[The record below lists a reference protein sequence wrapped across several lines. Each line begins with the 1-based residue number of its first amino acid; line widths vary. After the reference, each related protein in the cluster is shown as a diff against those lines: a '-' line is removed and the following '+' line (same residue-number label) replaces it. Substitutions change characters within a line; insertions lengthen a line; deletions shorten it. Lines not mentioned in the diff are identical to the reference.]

1 MPEPQKYKL
10 TARQKRMLSDYHQR
24 QHAAAQTVEPS
35 IGVIDSVESIYKA
48 LNGQDEIKAKA
59 LLMLMLRN
67 WLTEVSSFDPVSGH
81 AMHTGIVDFLDV
93 VAKSVQDES
102 PGGEIKD
109 RIYRIVSHT
118 KEAVL
123 AIMEHTR
130 DKILLEHAML
140 PIHAAREVDS
150 NSVQWLSRQP
160 GRTLREKLSGKP
172 YMKAVRRRSSV
183 DTAENRLLRAFLLRL
198 EQILIERQNVLSAAT
213 EETCKELLVSLQ
225 RWLRTEDAAEIG
237 AWGNLPPNNT
247 LLQDKRYR
255 KVWDGWLWLQA
266 IDEQITGD
274 SKRVHRDI
282 LSVIYWNT
290 LSLLSHSGRFRTVQQ
305 PVGLDYDNFAISPEL
320 PVRGYLFPES
330 LSTKLSGTIDKLVTD
345 KRFGFIGGY
354 FFHASDLKTAL
365 RFDELQIGER
375 LLFDVEETP
384 KGKCAKRLERAVYA
398 HPKQLTFELLNEQ
411 IDICVDEKTIS
422 ILIDS
427 DQIVVT
433 QNNKGTKKIFKITP
447 ATLKEIP
454 KTLLSLVA
462 DAPFEYSAPSNNK
475 SGPIRVDSSVVDL
488 CSIRPTFTNNA
499 GSQAHLPFRLLLQHW
514 PLNVNGGVVI
524 DCGYPKSIVLHSD
537 IETVSMRSLFSHN
550 STLPDATKSSASMF
564 FTKKLSDYIKADKLT
579 YLVPDWGNDF
589 DLEGIRKSVNFYFD
603 ESTPLPKSIAAIF
616 AWQSS
621 KKFVQDRVRENDFVL
636 VVDSFDGGISITPVQ
651 AIYQKELDE
660 ILPET
665 QGMSWERHPTIIV
678 SNRSI
683 HTAMAR
689 NLERNG
695 CQTSEVL
702 LHLFGFDGL
711 ASDSGEVSFVK
722 DDHWYHLP
730 GSIREALT
738 QDLDLNILSHYAIS
752 DCLNST
758 NRDCRGVNVFILPL
772 EDTIRKPDVRMDY
785 KWLGSAWSPIKGCQ
799 TLNRWQE
806 EVDDIALWRDH
817 LPELS
822 IRIVRDGHFEN
833 FYLVKDATVT
843 PQRGRTVNIP
853 VEESFTLP
861 AGQTHYSFP
870 LQQGEGNKELQ
881 FVAYLKS
888 PAFPLKK
895 ATDCKLKMTYT
906 YGADDPYELKFIP
919 LDSAEAGFKS
929 IRVEWRSASEG
940 EVSDLENLPVPDF
953 PARKSWADFQKFPK
967 EDGKRFSDLLD
978 WCCSKLAGLNDL
990 ISFDYEQELQT
1001 ILNRRKVGYLEWGT
1015 TDRTGKYYCRV
1026 NVEGESVFCHS
1037 SQFIEAVDESSLYEG
1052 CPVYLDVFTNEKGPS
1067 GSNISFSESLPSQL
1081 EEKIQDTINRKIS
1094 RTLEFVEKG
1103 IFSLRFPALTIWN
1116 HGHSLSEPDVPD
1128 HFRNA
1133 IFEGIQKIL
1142 SIIESEDMP
1151 DTLKEELFFFL
1162 CCLHKDA
1169 PGIVSTKLLDAS
1181 QDGQLLKRNNKN
1193 IAFAIGNAELPWQQQ
1208 LLRNIISPI
1217 VKEIEIKS
1225 ITLED
1230 LAIALWRSERLVFSL
1245 SEIDFGQL
1253 CNDLFR
1259 CIQFDIK
1266 LLNSAIPKSR
1276 LQLHLF
1282 KGLTELEAQ
1291 KRERDYQVNTLCKH
1305 LELLLA
1311 LLRSR
1316 GSEDECFRMI
1326 LAPDKDLTKKYVN
1339 LVDYVSRIVIDSGI
1353 ELKSRISLQI
1363 EKPEMFRN
1371 TPDLLYSLRMYLTG
1385 DSGANAISITGIT
1398 DE

>member
-1 MPEPQKYKL
+1 MRAHDPLIKFE
-10 TARQKRMLSDYHQR
+10 
-24 QHAAAQTVEPS
+24 TVES
-35 IGVIDSVESIYKA
+35 LYKGVGDEE
-48 LNGQDEIKAKA
+48 EIKAKA

-67 WLTEVSSFDPVSGH
+67 WLTEVSNFDPVSGH
-81 AMHTGIVDFLDV
+81 ALHTGIIDFLDA

-102 PGGEIKD
+102 PEGEIKD
-109 RIYRIVSHT
+109 RIYRIVSHS

-130 DKILLEHAML
+130 DKILREHAML

-183 DTAENRLLRAFLLRL
+183 DTAENRLLRAFLFRL
-198 EQILIERQNVLSAAT
+198 EQILIERQNVLPATT
-213 EETCKELLVSLQ
+213 EETCEELLVSLQ
-225 RWLRTEDAAEIG
+225 RWLRTEDATEIG

-255 KVWDGWLWLQA
+255 KVWDGWLWLQT

-290 LSLLSHSGRFRTVQQ
+290 LSLLNHSGRFRTVQQ
-305 PVGLDYDNFAISPEL
+305 PVGLDYDNFSIAPEL
-320 PVRGYLFPES
+320 PVKGYLFPDNS
-330 LSTKLSGTIDKLVTD
+330 NTKISGAIDRLVSD
-345 KRFGFIGGY
+345 KGFGFIDGC
-354 FFHASDLKTAL
+354 FFHASDLMAGL
-365 RFDELQIGER
+365 RFDELQIGDQ

-384 KGKCAKRLERAVYA
+384 KRKCAKRLEKGFRK
-398 HPKQLTFELLNEQ
+398 PPRQITFELLNEQ
-411 IDICVDEKTIS
+411 INISVDEETIS
-422 ILIDS
+422 ILVDR
-427 DQIVVT
+427 DQIVLE
-433 QNNKGTKKIFKITP
+433 QKNKATKKKLEIEP
-447 ATLKEIP
+447 AALNDIP
-454 KTLLSLVA
+454 KTILSLVT
-462 DAPFEYSAPSNNK
+462 DAPFEYSEPTNNQ
-475 SGPIRVDSSVVDL
+475 SGPIQVDSSVVDL
-488 CSIRPTFTNNA
+488 CSIRPAFTNNT
-499 GSQAHLPFRLLLQHW
+499 GSQAYLPFRLLQQHW
-514 PLNVNGGVVI
+514 PLNINGGVVI
-524 DCGYPKSIVLHSD
+524 DCGYAKSIALHSD

-564 FTKKLSDYIKADKLT
+564 FTKKLSDYIQADKLT

-603 ESTPLPKSIAAIF
+603 ESTPLPKSIAAVF

-621 KKFVQDRVRENDFVL
+621 KKFVQDKVRENDFVL
-636 VVDSFDGGISITPVQ
+636 VVDSFDGGLSITPVQ

-660 ILPET
+660 ILPDT
-665 QGMSWERHPTIIV
+665 QGMSWERHPTVIV
-678 SNRSI
+678 PNGSI

-689 NLERNG
+689 NLDRDG
-695 CQTSEVL
+695 CQTSEEL

-738 QDLDLNILSHYAIS
+738 QDLDLNILSNHAIG

-758 NRDCRGVNVFILPL
+758 NRDCRGVGVFILPL

-806 EVDDIALWRDH
+806 EVGNIVLWRDH

-822 IRIVRDGHFEN
+822 IRIVCDGHFEN

-895 ATDCKLKMTYT
+895 ATACKLKMTYT

-940 EVSDLENLPVPDF
+940 EAADLENLPVPDF
-953 PARKSWADFQKFPK
+953 PARKSWSDFQQFPK
-967 EDGKRFSDLLD
+967 EDGKSFSDLLD
-978 WCCSKLAGLNDL
+978 WVKRDMKK
-990 ISFDYEQELQT
+990 ISDIAHYGRVSGTIPKWIDKGNSNVFCFIDDVFIHKSSLRLSSEQELPQPGDSLSFYKT
-1001 ILNRRKVGYLEWGT
+1001 EG
-1015 TDRTGKYYCRV
+1015 DHGKFSAEDV
-1026 NVEGESVFCHS
+1026 VIGN
-1037 SQFIEAVDESSLYEG
+1037 SQPTRCFLAS
-1052 CPVYLDVFTNEKGPS
+1052 
-1067 GSNISFSESLPSQL
+1067 
-1081 EEKIQDTINRKIS
+1081 
-1094 RTLEFVEKG
+1094 
-1103 IFSLRFPALTIWN
+1103 SLRFPALTIWN
-1116 HGHSLSEPDVPD
+1116 HGHSLSESEVPD

-1133 IFEGIQKIL
+1133 IFEGTQKII
-1142 SIIESEDMP
+1142 SIIESENMP

-1169 PGIVSTKLLDAS
+1169 PGIVGTRLLDAVK
-1181 QDGQLLKRNNKN
+1181 DKRILRRYHKN
-1193 IAFAIGNAELPWQQQ
+1193 IAFAIGNAELPYQQE
-1208 LLRNIISPI
+1208 LLENVIDPI
-1217 VKEIEIKS
+1217 DNEGLTRS
-1225 ITLED
+1225 ITMEVLS
-1230 LAIALWRSERLVFSL
+1230 IALWRSKTLINKLTKEELGAL
-1245 SEIDFGQL
+1245 SRNLYGCLE
-1253 CNDLFR
+1253 
-1259 CIQFDIK
+1259 FDIQK
-1266 LLNSAIPKSR
+1266 VVNDG
-1276 LQLHLF
+1276 
-1282 KGLTELEAQ
+1282 KG
-1291 KRERDYQVNTLCKH
+1291 YQIATLCKH

-1316 GSEDECFRMI
+1316 GIEGEEFKMVF
-1326 LAPDKDLTKKYVN
+1326 APDNDLTKKYVT
-1339 LVDYVSRIVIDSGI
+1339 LVDDVSRIVIDSDI

-1371 TPDLLYSLRMYLTG
+1371 TPDLLYALRMYLTG
-1385 DSGANAISITGIT
+1385 DSGANTIVITGVS
-1398 DE
+1398 DED

>member
-1 MPEPQKYKL
+1 MAEPQKYKL
-10 TARQKRMLSDYHQR
+10 TARQKHMLSDYHQR
-24 QHAAAQTVEPS
+24 QHATAQTVEPS
-35 IGVIDSVESIYKA
+35 IGAIDSVESIYKA

-59 LLMLMLRN
+59 LLMLMLRS

-81 AMHTGIVDFLDV
+81 ALHTGIVDFLDA
-93 VAKSVQDES
+93 VAKSLQDES
-102 PGGEIKD
+102 PEGEIKD

-130 DKILLEHAML
+130 DKILREHAML

-183 DTAENRLLRAFLLRL
+183 DTAENRLLRAFLFRL

-213 EETCKELLVSLQ
+213 EETCEELLVSLQ

-237 AWGNLPPNNT
+237 NWGNLPPNNT

-266 IDEQITGD
+266 IDEQITWD

-290 LSLLSHSGRFRTVQQ
+290 LSLLNHSGRFRTVQQ
-305 PVGLDYDNFAISPEL
+305 PVGLDYDNFSIAPEL
-320 PVRGYLFPES
+320 PVRGYLFPACDA
-330 LSTKLSGTIDKLVTD
+330 KIRGKIKFIKPDKS
-345 KRFGFIGGY
+345 FGFITSDDGRDLY
-354 FFHASDLKTAL
+354 FNPYNLSQKLDINSLSAG
-365 RFDELQIGER
+365 DEVSFVIGSNRQGECADDITLPAGIIPVDFNLTGDKWKIQVGEDKYLLQI
-375 LLFDVEETP
+375 VS
-384 KGKCAKRLERAVYA
+384 GKLVIEQAQGAK
-398 HPKQLTFELLNEQ
+398 
-411 IDICVDEKTIS
+411 
-422 ILIDS
+422 
-427 DQIVVT
+427 
-433 QNNKGTKKIFKITP
+433 KKLKIEPT
-447 ATLKEIP
+447 TLKEIP
-454 KTLLSLVA
+454 KAILSLVT
-462 DAPFEYSAPSNNK
+462 DAPFEYSAPTNNQ
-475 SGPIRVDSSVVDL
+475 SGPIRMDSSVVDL
-488 CSIRPTFTNNA
+488 CSIRPTFTNNT
-499 GSQAHLPFRLLLQHW
+499 GSQAHLPFRLLQQHW
-514 PLNVNGGVVI
+514 PLNINGGVVI
-524 DCGYPKSIVLHSD
+524 DCGYAKSIALHSD
-537 IETVSMRSLFSHN
+537 IETVSMRSLFSHS

-665 QGMSWERHPTIIV
+665 QGMSWERHPTVIV
-678 SNRSI
+678 PNRGI
-683 HTAMAR
+683 HAAMAR
-689 NLERNG
+689 NLDRNG
-695 CQTSEVL
+695 CQTSEEL

-722 DDHWYHLP
+722 EDHWYHLP

-738 QDLDLNILSHYAIS
+738 QDLDLNILSNYAIC

-758 NRDCRGVNVFILPL
+758 NRDCRGVGVFILPL
-772 EDTIRKPDVRMDY
+772 EDTIRKPDDVRKDY

-806 EVDDIALWRDH
+806 EVGDIALWRDH
-817 LPELS
+817 LSELS

-843 PQRGRTVNIP
+843 PKRGRTVNIP

-861 AGQTHYSFP
+861 AGQTYYSFP

-929 IRVEWRSASEG
+929 IRVEWRSASDSEAA
-940 EVSDLENLPVPDF
+940 DLENLPVPDF
-953 PARKSWADFQKFPK
+953 PARKSWSDFQKFPK
-967 EDGKRFSDLLD
+967 EDGKSFSDLLD
-978 WCCSKLAGLNDL
+978 WVERDMKK
-990 ISFDYEQELQT
+990 ISDIAHYGRVSGTIPKWIDKGNSNVFCFIDDVFIHKSSLRLSSEQELPRPGDSLSFYKT
-1001 ILNRRKVGYLEWGT
+1001 EG
-1015 TDRTGKYYCRV
+1015 DHGKFSAEDV
-1026 NVEGESVFCHS
+1026 VIGN
-1037 SQFIEAVDESSLYEG
+1037 SQPTRCFLAS
-1052 CPVYLDVFTNEKGPS
+1052 
-1067 GSNISFSESLPSQL
+1067 
-1081 EEKIQDTINRKIS
+1081 
-1094 RTLEFVEKG
+1094 
-1103 IFSLRFPALTIWN
+1103 SLRFPALTIWN
-1116 HGHSLSEPDVPD
+1116 HGHSLSESDVPD

-1133 IFEGIQKIL
+1133 IFEGTQKII
-1142 SIIESEDMP
+1142 SIIESENMP

-1169 PGIVSTKLLDAS
+1169 PGIVASRLLYAVKDKKLL
-1181 QDGQLLKRNNKN
+1181 LRYYKN
-1193 IAFAIGNAELPWQQQ
+1193 IAFAIGNAELPYQQE
-1208 LLRNIISPI
+1208 LLENVIDPI
-1217 VKEIEIKS
+1217 DNENLTRS
-1225 ITLED
+1225 ITMEILS
-1230 LAIALWRSERLVFSL
+1230 IALWRSKTLINKLTKEELGAL
-1245 SEIDFGQL
+1245 SRNLYGCLEFDLQKVV
-1253 CNDLFR
+1253 NDG
-1259 CIQFDIK
+1259 
-1266 LLNSAIPKSR
+1266 
-1276 LQLHLF
+1276 
-1282 KGLTELEAQ
+1282 KG
-1291 KRERDYQVNTLCKH
+1291 YQIATLCKH

-1316 GSEDECFRMI
+1316 GIEGEEFKMI
-1326 LAPDKDLTKKYVN
+1326 FAPDNDLTKKYVT
-1339 LVDYVSRIVIDSGI
+1339 LVDDVSRIVIDSDI

-1363 EKPEMFRN
+1363 EKPEMFCN
-1371 TPDLLYSLRMYLTG
+1371 IPDLLYALRMYLTS
-1385 DSGANAISITGIT
+1385 DSGANAILITSI
-1398 DE
+1398 ENES

>member
-1 MPEPQKYKL
+1 MAEPQKYKL

-24 QHAAAQTVEPS
+24 QHATAQTVEPS
-35 IGVIDSVESIYKA
+35 IGAIDSVESIYKA
-48 LNGQDEIKAKA
+48 LNGRDEIKAKA
-59 LLMLMLRN
+59 LLMLMLRS

-81 AMHTGIVDFLDV
+81 ALHTGIVDFLDD
-93 VAKSVQDES
+93 VAKSLQDAS
-102 PGGEIKD
+102 PEGEIKD

-130 DKILLEHAML
+130 DKILREHAML

-183 DTAENRLLRAFLLRL
+183 DTAENRLLRAFLFRL

-213 EETCKELLVSLQ
+213 EETCEELLVSLQ

-237 AWGNLPPNNT
+237 NWGNLPPNNT

-290 LSLLSHSGRFRTVQQ
+290 LSLLNHSGRFRTVQQ
-305 PVGLDYDNFAISPEL
+305 PVGLDYDNFSIAPEL
-320 PVRGYLFPES
+320 PVRGYLFPACDA
-330 LSTKLSGTIDKLVTD
+330 KIRGKIKFIKPDKS
-345 KRFGFIGGY
+345 FGFITSDDGRDLY
-354 FFHASDLKTAL
+354 FNSYNLCRKLDINSLSAG
-365 RFDELQIGER
+365 DEVSFVIGSNRQGECADDITLPAGIIPVDFNLTGDKWKIQVGEDKYLLQIVSGNLVIEQAQ
-375 LLFDVEETP
+375 
-384 KGKCAKRLERAVYA
+384 GAK
-398 HPKQLTFELLNEQ
+398 
-411 IDICVDEKTIS
+411 
-422 ILIDS
+422 
-427 DQIVVT
+427 
-433 QNNKGTKKIFKITP
+433 KKLKIEPT
-447 ATLKEIP
+447 TLKEIP
-454 KTLLSLVA
+454 KAILSLVTN
-462 DAPFEYSAPSNNK
+462 APFEYSTPTNNQ
-475 SGPIRVDSSVVDL
+475 SDPIRMDSTVVDL
-488 CSIRPTFTNNA
+488 CSIRPTFTNNT
-499 GSQAHLPFRLLLQHW
+499 GSQAHLPFRLLQQHW
-514 PLNVNGGVVI
+514 PLNINGGVVI
-524 DCGYPKSIVLHSD
+524 DCGYAKSIALHSD

-550 STLPDATKSSASMF
+550 STLPDATKSSAAMF
-564 FTKKLSDYIKADKLT
+564 FVKKLSDYIKADKLT

-621 KKFVQDRVRENDFVL
+621 KKFVQDRIRENDFVL

-665 QGMSWERHPTIIV
+665 QGISWERHPTVIV
-678 SNRSI
+678 PNRGI
-683 HTAMAR
+683 HAAMAR
-689 NLERNG
+689 NLDRNG
-695 CQTSEVL
+695 CQTSEEL

-730 GSIREALT
+730 GSIREALI
-738 QDLDLNILSHYAIS
+738 QDLDLSILSNYAIS

-758 NRDCRGVNVFILPL
+758 RGVGVFILPI
-772 EDTIRKPDVRMDY
+772 EDAIRKPEHLDGNY
-785 KWLGSAWSPIKGCQ
+785 KWVDETLSPVQGGN
-799 TLNRWQE
+799 TLTSWQE
-806 EVDDIALWRDH
+806 KVEDIALWRDH

-870 LQQGEGNKELQ
+870 LQQGEGNQELQ

-895 ATDCKLKMTYT
+895 ATVCKLKMTYT
-906 YGADDPYELKFIP
+906 YGADDPYDLKFIP

-940 EVSDLENLPVPDF
+940 EAADLENLPVPDF
-953 PARKSWADFQKFPK
+953 PTRKSWSDFQKFPK
-967 EDGKRFSDLLD
+967 EDGKSFSDLLD
-978 WCCSKLAGLNDL
+978 WVEREMAQVSDIADFLEGNESSRIYDDDIVDYWEWKEDRNGSLFCYLKYDFGDVFFHESNFEQFAPGAHE
-990 ISFDYEQELQT
+990 ISFDIEEQR
-1001 ILNRRKVGYLEWGT
+1001 NREGYVARNITLGKSISKRTVEHFRK
-1015 TDRTGKYYCRV
+1015 
-1026 NVEGESVFCHS
+1026 
-1037 SQFIEAVDESSLYEG
+1037 
-1052 CPVYLDVFTNEKGPS
+1052 
-1067 GSNISFSESLPSQL
+1067 
-1081 EEKIQDTINRKIS
+1081 
-1094 RTLEFVEKG
+1094 
-1103 IFSLRFPALTIWN
+1103 SLRFPALTIWN
-1116 HGHSLSEPDVPD
+1116 HGHSLSESDVPD

-1133 IFEGIQKIL
+1133 IFEGTQKII
-1142 SIIESEDMP
+1142 SIIESESMP

-1169 PGIVSTKLLDAS
+1169 PGIVGSQLLDAVK
-1181 QDGQLLKRNNKN
+1181 DKKLLRRYHKN
-1193 IAFAIGNAELPWQQQ
+1193 IAFAIGNAELPYQQE
-1208 LLRNIISPI
+1208 LLENVIDPI
-1217 VKEIEIKS
+1217 DNEGLTRS
-1225 ITLED
+1225 ITMEVLS
-1230 LAIALWRSERLVFSL
+1230 IALWRSKTLINKLTKEELGAL
-1245 SEIDFGQL
+1245 SRNLYGCLEFDLQKVV
-1253 CNDLFR
+1253 NDG
-1259 CIQFDIK
+1259 
-1266 LLNSAIPKSR
+1266 
-1276 LQLHLF
+1276 
-1282 KGLTELEAQ
+1282 KG
-1291 KRERDYQVNTLCKH
+1291 YQIATLCKH

-1316 GSEDECFRMI
+1316 GIEGEEFKMI
-1326 LAPDKDLTKKYVN
+1326 FAPDNDLTKKYVT
-1339 LVDYVSRIVIDSGI
+1339 LVDDVSRIVIDSDI

-1363 EKPEMFRN
+1363 EKPEMFHN
-1371 TPDLLYSLRMYLTG
+1371 TPDLLYALRMYLTG
-1385 DSGANAISITGIT
+1385 DSGANAISISGVS

>member
-24 QHAAAQTVEPS
+24 QHATVQTVEPS
-35 IGVIDSVESIYKA
+35 IGAIDSVESVYKA
-48 LNGQDEIKAKA
+48 LNGKDEIKAKA

-81 AMHTGIVDFLDV
+81 ALHTGIVEFLDA
-93 VAKSVQDES
+93 VAKSLQDES
-102 PGGEIKD
+102 PEGEIKD

-130 DKILLEHAML
+130 DKILREHAML

-160 GRTLREKLSGKP
+160 GRTLREKLSGKL

-183 DTAENRLLRAFLLRL
+183 DTAENRLLRAFLFRL

-213 EETCKELLVSLQ
+213 EETCEELLISVQ
-225 RWLRTEDAAEIG
+225 RWFRTEDAAEIG

-255 KVWDGWLWLQA
+255 KVWDGWLWLQT

-274 SKRVHRDI
+274 GKRVHRDI

-290 LSLLSHSGRFRTVQQ
+290 LSLLNVSGRFRTVQQ
-305 PVGLDYDNFAISPEL
+305 PIGLDYDNFAISPEL
-320 PVRGYLFPES
+320 PVRGYLFSACES
-330 LSTKLSGTIDKLVTD
+330 KIKGKIKFIKPDKS
-345 KRFGFIGGY
+345 FGFITSDDGRDLY
-354 FFHASDLKTAL
+354 FNPYNLSRKLDIKSLSAG
-365 RFDELQIGER
+365 DEVSFVIGSNRQGECADDITLPAGIIPVDFNLTGDKWKIQVGEDKYLLQIVSGN
-375 LLFDVEETP
+375 LFIE
-384 KGKCAKRLERAVYA
+384 KARGAK
-398 HPKQLTFELLNEQ
+398 
-411 IDICVDEKTIS
+411 S
-422 ILIDS
+422 
-427 DQIVVT
+427 
-433 QNNKGTKKIFKITP
+433 KIKIEP
-447 ATLKEIP
+447 ASLKEIP
-454 KTLLSLVA
+454 KAILSFFT
-462 DAPFEYSAPSNNK
+462 DALFEYSEPTNNQNA
-475 SGPIRVDSSVVDL
+475 PIRVDSSVVDL
-488 CSIRPTFTNNA
+488 CSVRPTVTNNT
-499 GSQAHLPFRLLLQHW
+499 GSQAHLPFRLLWQTWTLKDGTKH
-514 PLNVNGGVVI
+514 VV
-524 DCGYPKSIVLHSD
+524 DCGCAKAIFLSDD
-537 IETVSMRSLFSHN
+537 IETVSMRSLFSHS

-636 VVDSFDGGISITPVQ
+636 VVDSFDGGISITLVQ
-651 AIYQKELDE
+651 AIHQKELDE

-665 QGMSWERHPTIIV
+665 QGISWQRHPTVIV
-678 SNRSI
+678 PNRSI
-683 HTAMAR
+683 HTAMAH
-689 NLERNG
+689 NLDRNG
-695 CQTSEVL
+695 CQTSQEL

-711 ASDSGEVSFVK
+711 VSDSGEVSFVK
-722 DDHWYHLP
+722 DDRWYHLP
-730 GSIREALT
+730 CSIREILT
-738 QDLDLNILSHYAIS
+738 QDLELNILSNDTIS
-752 DCLNST
+752 ACLNSI
-758 NRDCRGVNVFILPL
+758 NRDCRGVGVFILPL

-895 ATDCKLKMTYT
+895 ATTCKLKMTYT

-919 LDSAEAGFKS
+919 LNSAEAGFES

-940 EVSDLENLPVPDF
+940 EAVDLDSLPVPDF
-953 PARKSWADFQKFPK
+953 PARKSWSDFQKFPN
-967 EDGKRFSDLLD
+967 EDGRNFSDLLEWVERD
-978 WCCSKLAGLNDL
+978 LEKISDISRYGRVSGVISKWIDKGNEN
-990 ISFDYEQELQT
+990 I
-1001 ILNRRKVGYLEWGT
+1001 
-1015 TDRTGKYYCRV
+1015 
-1026 NVEGESVFCHS
+1026 FC
-1037 SQFIEAVDESSLYEG
+1037 FIDDAFVHKSSLKLRKDQVFPQQGEVLSFYKVKDSNGKLSAKDVTIGAEQPKG
-1052 CPVYLDVFTNEKGPS
+1052 CFLSK
-1067 GSNISFSESLPSQL
+1067 
-1081 EEKIQDTINRKIS
+1081 
-1094 RTLEFVEKG
+1094 
-1103 IFSLRFPALTIWN
+1103 SLRFPVLTIWN
-1116 HGHSLSEPDVPD
+1116 HGNSLSERDVPD
-1128 HFRNA
+1128 HFRNVIQEA
-1133 IFEGIQKIL
+1133 TQKII
-1142 SIIESEDMP
+1142 SIIESENMP

-1169 PGIVSTKLLDAS
+1169 PEMVGSRLLDAVKNKK
-1181 QDGQLLKRNNKN
+1181 LLRKYYKN
-1193 IAFAIGNAELPWQQQ
+1193 IAFAIGNAELQYQQE
-1208 LLRNIISPI
+1208 LLENIIDPI
-1217 VKEIEIKS
+1217 DNEGLTRS
-1225 ITLED
+1225 ITMEVLS
-1230 LAIALWRSERLVFSL
+1230 IALWRSKTL
-1245 SEIDFGQL
+1245 I
-1253 CNDLFR
+1253 N
-1259 CIQFDIK
+1259 K
-1266 LLNSAIPKSR
+1266 LTKEN
-1276 LQLHLF
+1276 
-1282 KGLTELEAQ
+1282 LEALSGSLYRCLEFDFQ
-1291 KRERDYQVNTLCKH
+1291 KVESDGNGYQIATLCKH

-1316 GSEDECFRMI
+1316 GIEGEEFKMVF
-1326 LAPDKDLTKKYVN
+1326 APDNDQTKKYVT
-1339 LVDYVSRIVIDSGI
+1339 LVDDVARLVIDRELELQSRIN
-1353 ELKSRISLQI
+1353 LRI

-1371 TPDLLYSLRMYLTG
+1371 TPDLLYALWMYLTG
-1385 DSGANAISITGIT
+1385 DAGASAIGIT
-1398 DE
+1398 SVLDD

>member
-10 TARQKRMLSDYHQR
+10 TAKQKRMLSDYHQR

-35 IGVIDSVESIYKA
+35 ISAIDSVESIYKA
-48 LNGQDEIKAKA
+48 LNGRDEIKAKA

-67 WLTEVSSFDPVSGH
+67 WLTEVSNFDPVSGH
-81 AMHTGIVDFLDV
+81 ALHTGIIDFLDAV
-93 VAKSVQDES
+93 SKSVQDES
-102 PGGEIKD
+102 PEGEIKD
-109 RIYRIVSHT
+109 RIYRIVSHS

-130 DKILLEHAML
+130 DKILREHAML

-172 YMKAVRRRSSV
+172 YMRAVRRRSSV
-183 DTAENRLLRAFLLRL
+183 DTAENRLLRAFLFRL

-213 EETCKELLVSLQ
+213 EETCEELLVSLQ
-225 RWLRTEDAAEIG
+225 RWLRTEDATEIG

-330 LSTKLSGTIDKLVTD
+330 LSTKISGTIDKLVTD
-345 KRFGFIGGY
+345 KGFGFVGGY

-365 RFDELQIGER
+365 RFDDLQIGER
-375 LLFDVEETP
+375 LLYDVEETP

-398 HPKQLTFELLNEQ
+398 LTFELLNDQ

-433 QNNKGTKKIFKITP
+433 QNNKGTKKKFKITP

-462 DAPFEYSAPSNNK
+462 DAPFEYSAPTNNQ
-475 SGPIRVDSSVVDL
+475 SGPIRVDSSVVDM

-499 GSQAHLPFRLLLQHW
+499 GSQAHLPFRLLQQHW
-514 PLNVNGGVVI
+514 PLNVNGRLVI
-524 DCGYPKSIVLHSD
+524 DCGYAKSIALHPD
-537 IETVSMRSLFSHN
+537 IETVSMRSLFSHS

-564 FTKKLSDYIKADKLT
+564 FTKKLNDYIQADKLT

-621 KKFVQDRVRENDFVL
+621 KKFAQDRVRENDFVL

-660 ILPET
+660 ILSET
-665 QGMSWERHPTIIV
+665 QGMSWERHPTVIV

-689 NLERNG
+689 NLDRNG
-695 CQTSEVL
+695 CQASEEL

-711 ASDSGEVSFVK
+711 ASDSGDVSFVK
-722 DDHWYHLP
+722 EDHWYHLP

-738 QDLDLNILSHYAIS
+738 QDLDLNILSNYTIS

-758 NRDCRGVNVFILPL
+758 NRDCRGVGVFILPL
-772 EDTIRKPDVRMDY
+772 EDTIRKPDDVRKDY

-806 EVDDIALWRDH
+806 EVGDIALWRDH

-895 ATDCKLKMTYT
+895 ASDCKLKMTFT

-940 EVSDLENLPVPDF
+940 DAADLENLPVPDF
-953 PARKSWADFQKFPK
+953 PARKSWTDFQKFPK
-967 EDGKRFSDLLD
+967 EDGKTFSDLLD

-1067 GSNISFSESLPSQL
+1067 GSNISFSESLPSRL
-1081 EEKIQDTINRKIS
+1081 EEKIQDTINRKMSI
-1094 RTLEFVEKG
+1094 TLEFVGKG

-1116 HGHSLSEPDVPD
+1116 HGHSLSEPDVPE
-1128 HFRNA
+1128 HFRNV
-1133 IFEGIQKIL
+1133 IFEGTQKSL
-1142 SIIESEDMP
+1142 SVIEYENIP
-1151 DTLKEELFFFL
+1151 DTLKDELFFFL

-1169 PGIVSTKLLDAS
+1169 PGIVGTRLLEAVKDKKLL
-1181 QDGQLLKRNNKN
+1181 RRYHKN
-1193 IAFAIGNAELPWQQQ
+1193 IAFAIGNAELPYQQE
-1208 LLRNIISPI
+1208 LLENVIDPI
-1217 VKEIEIKS
+1217 DNEGLTRS
-1225 ITLED
+1225 ITMEVLS
-1230 LAIALWRSERLVFSL
+1230 IALWRSKTLIFNLSGTELRKLCSDLVS
-1245 SEIDFGQL
+1245 
-1253 CNDLFR
+1253 
-1259 CIQFDIK
+1259 CIQFDMQ
-1266 LLNSAIPKSR
+1266 LMTSDIPEHR
-1276 LQLHLF
+1276 LQFHLE
-1282 KGLTELEAQ
+1282 KGLAETEAQ
-1291 KRERDYQVNTLCKH
+1291 KRERGYQTNTLCKH

-1316 GSEDECFRMI
+1316 GNEKEDFKTI
-1326 LAPDKDLTKKYVN
+1326 LSPDKELTQKYVT
-1339 LVDYVSRIVIDSGI
+1339 LVDDAAKIVIDNDI

-1363 EKPEMFRN
+1363 NKPEMFRN
-1371 TPDLLYSLRMYLTG
+1371 TPDLLYALRMYLTG
-1385 DSGANAISITGIT
+1385 DSGANAISISGISD

>member
-10 TARQKRMLSDYHQR
+10 TAKQKRMLSDCHQR
-24 QHAAAQTVEPS
+24 QHATDQTVEQS
-35 IGVIDSVESIYKA
+35 ISAIDSIEFFYKA
-48 LNGQDEIKAKA
+48 LNDQDEIKTKA

-67 WLTEVSSFDPVSGH
+67 WLTEVSSFDPASGY
-81 AMHTGIVDFLDV
+81 ALHTGIADFLYA
-93 VAKSVQDES
+93 VAKSLQNES
-102 PGGEIKD
+102 PEAEIKD

-118 KEAVL
+118 KEATL

-130 DKILLEHAML
+130 DKILREHAML

-183 DTAENRLLRAFLLRL
+183 DTSENRLLKAFLLRL
-198 EQILIERQNVLSAAT
+198 EQILIERQNALSSAT
-213 EETCKELLVSLQ
+213 EETCEKLLVSLQ
-225 RWLRTEDAAEIG
+225 RWLRSEDATEIG
-237 AWGNLPPNNT
+237 PWGNLPPNNT

-255 KVWDGWLWLQA
+255 KVWDAWLWLQG
-266 IDEQITGD
+266 IDEHIIGD
-274 SKRVHRDI
+274 SKRFRRDI

-290 LSLLSHSGRFRTVQQ
+290 LSLLNHSGRFRTVQQ
-305 PVGLDYDNFAISPEL
+305 PVGLDYDNFSISPEL
-320 PVRGYLFPES
+320 PVRGYLFPACDSKTNE
-330 LSTKLSGTIDKLVTD
+330 KIKYIKPDKS
-345 KRFGFIGGY
+345 FGFITSDDITLPIGIVPVDFSLPGDKWEIQIGGDKY
-354 FFHASDLKTAL
+354 L
-365 RFDELQIGER
+365 LQIVSDNLVIHQSQGVKKKLKIEPAA
-375 LLFDVEETP
+375 LKEMP
-384 KGKCAKRLERAVYA
+384 KAILSVVTDSSFES
-398 HPKQLTFELLNEQ
+398 FEL
-411 IDICVDEKTIS
+411 IS
-422 ILIDS
+422 KQS
-427 DQIVVT
+427 DQ
-433 QNNKGTKKIFKITP
+433 
-447 ATLKEIP
+447 A
-454 KTLLSLVA
+454 
-462 DAPFEYSAPSNNK
+462 
-475 SGPIRVDSSVVDL
+475 RMDSSVLDL
-488 CSIRPTFTNNA
+488 CSIRPTFINHA
-499 GSQAHLPFRLLLQHW
+499 DAQVHLPFRLLQQTWTLRDGSKH
-514 PLNVNGGVVI
+514 VV
-524 DCGYPKSIVLHSD
+524 DCGEAKALYLHSD
-537 IETVSMRSLFSHN
+537 IETVSMRSLFSHS

-621 KKFVQDRVRENDFVL
+621 KKFVQDKVRENDFVL
-636 VVDSFDGGISITPVQ
+636 VVDSFDGGFSITPVQ
-651 AIYQKELDE
+651 AIYQKEFAE

-665 QGMSWERHPTIIV
+665 QGMSWERHPAVIV

-695 CQTSEVL
+695 CQTSEEI

-738 QDLDLNILSHYAIS
+738 QDLDFNILSDYAIS

-758 NRDCRGVNVFILPL
+758 NRDCRGVGVFILPL

-806 EVDDIALWRDH
+806 KVDNIALWRDH

-853 VEESFTLP
+853 VEESFILP

-870 LQQGEGNKELQ
+870 LQQGEGNKELL
-881 FVAYLKS
+881 FAAYLKS

-895 ATDCKLKMTYT
+895 ATICELMMTYT

-940 EVSDLENLPVPDF
+940 EAADLENLPVPDF
-953 PARKSWADFQKFPK
+953 PARKSWSDFQKFPK
-967 EDGKRFSDLLD
+967 EDGKSFFDLLD
-978 WCCSKLAGLNDL
+978 WVKRDMKK
-990 ISFDYEQELQT
+990 ISDIESYGRVSGTIPKWIDKGNSNIFCFIDDVFIHKASLRLSPEQELPQPGDT
-1001 ILNRRKVGYLEWGT
+1001 LSFYKIEG
-1015 TDRTGKYYCRV
+1015 DHGKFSAEDV
-1026 NVEGESVFCHS
+1026 VIGN
-1037 SQFIEAVDESSLYEG
+1037 SQPTRCFLTS
-1052 CPVYLDVFTNEKGPS
+1052 
-1067 GSNISFSESLPSQL
+1067 
-1081 EEKIQDTINRKIS
+1081 
-1094 RTLEFVEKG
+1094 
-1103 IFSLRFPALTIWN
+1103 SLRFPALTIWN
-1116 HGHSLSEPDVPD
+1116 HGHSLSESDVPD

-1133 IFEGIQKIL
+1133 IFERTQKIISL
-1142 SIIESEDMP
+1142 IESENMP

-1169 PGIVSTKLLDAS
+1169 PGIVGSRLLDAVK
-1181 QDGQLLKRNNKN
+1181 DKKRLRRYHKN
-1193 IAFAIGNAELPWQQQ
+1193 IAFAIGNAEMPFQQE
-1208 LLRNIISPI
+1208 LLENVIDPI
-1217 VKEIEIKS
+1217 DNEGLTRS
-1225 ITLED
+1225 ITMEVLS
-1230 LAIALWRSERLVFSL
+1230 IALWRSKTL
-1245 SEIDFGQL
+1245 I
-1253 CNDLFR
+1253 N
-1259 CIQFDIK
+1259 K
-1266 LLNSAIPKSR
+1266 
-1276 LQLHLF
+1276 
-1282 KGLTELEAQ
+1282 LTEEELMALTRNLYGCLESDLQ
-1291 KRERDYQVNTLCKH
+1291 KVVNDGKGYQIATLSKH

-1316 GSEDECFRMI
+1316 GMEDEGFKTI
-1326 LAPDKDLTKKYVN
+1326 FAPDNDLTKKYVT
-1339 LVDYVSRIVIDSGI
+1339 LVDDVSRIVIDNDI

-1363 EKPEMFRN
+1363 DKPEMFHN
-1371 TPDLLYSLRMYLTG
+1371 TPDLLYALRMYLSS
-1385 DSGANAISITGIT
+1385 DSGANSISISGVS

>member
-1 MPEPQKYKL
+1 MPELQKYKL
-10 TARQKRMLSDYHQR
+10 TAKQKRMFSDYHHR
-24 QHAAAQTVEPS
+24 QHAAAQPVEPS
-35 IGVIDSVESIYKA
+35 INAIDSIESLYKA
-48 LNGQDEIKAKA
+48 LNDRDEIKAKA

-67 WLTEVSSFDPVSGH
+67 WLTEVSNFDPVSGH
-81 AMHTGIVDFLDV
+81 ALHTGIIDFLDA

-102 PGGEIKD
+102 PEGEIQD
-109 RIYRIVSHT
+109 RIYRIVLHT

-123 AIMEHTR
+123 AIMKNTR
-130 DKILLEHAML
+130 DKILREHAML

-172 YMKAVRRRSSV
+172 YIKAVRRRSSV
-183 DTAENRLLRAFLLRL
+183 DTAENRLLKVFLFRL
-198 EQILIERQNVLSAAT
+198 EQILVERQNALSAAT
-213 EETCKELLVSLQ
+213 EETCEELLVSLQ
-225 RWLRTEDAAEIG
+225 RWLRTEDAVEIG
-237 AWGNLPPNNT
+237 AWGNFPPNNT

-255 KVWDGWLWLQA
+255 KVWDGWLWIQA

-274 SKRVHRDI
+274 GKRVHRDI

-290 LSLLSHSGRFRTVQQ
+290 LSLLNHSGRFRTVQQ
-305 PVGLDYDNFAISPEL
+305 PVGLDYDNFSITPE
-320 PVRGYLFPES
+320 PVRGYLFPAWDS
-330 LSTKLSGTIDKLVTD
+330 KIKGKIKYIKPDMTFGFITSDDGKDLYFNPYNLSRKIDIKTLSAGDEVFFVIGSNRQGECADNITRRIGIVIVDFRFSSDNWEIQIEEDKYVLQVDSDYLVIEQNQGVIKRYKIDPKALRELPKEILLLVTD
-345 KRFGFIGGY
+345 
-354 FFHASDLKTAL
+354 S
-365 RFDELQIGER
+365 
-375 LLFDVEETP
+375 
-384 KGKCAKRLERAVYA
+384 
-398 HPKQLTFELLNEQ
+398 
-411 IDICVDEKTIS
+411 
-422 ILIDS
+422 
-427 DQIVVT
+427 
-433 QNNKGTKKIFKITP
+433 
-447 ATLKEIP
+447 
-454 KTLLSLVA
+454 
-462 DAPFEYSAPSNNK
+462 PFEYSESDH
-475 SGPIRVDSSVVDL
+475 SQISPIRMDSTVVDL
-488 CSIRPTFTNNA
+488 CSIRPTFVNDI
-499 GSQAHLPFRLLLQHW
+499 GSQTHLPFRLLQQTWRLKDGSTH
-514 PLNVNGGVVI
+514 VV
-524 DCGYPKSIVLHSD
+524 DCGDTKAMILHPD
-537 IETVSMRSLFSHN
+537 IETVSMRSLFSHK

-579 YLVPDWGNDF
+579 YLVPDWGSDF

-621 KKFVQDRVRENDFVL
+621 KKFLQDRVRDNDFVL
-636 VVDSFDGGISITPVQ
+636 VVDSFDGGISITPVE

-665 QGMSWERHPTIIV
+665 KGMSWERHPTVIV

-683 HTAMAR
+683 HTAMAH
-689 NLERNG
+689 NLDRDG
-695 CQTSEVL
+695 CQTSEEL

-738 QDLDLNILSHYAIS
+738 QDLDLNILSNYAIS

-758 NRDCRGVNVFILPL
+758 NRDCRGVGVFILPL

-940 EVSDLENLPVPDF
+940 EAVDLENLPVPDF
-953 PARKSWADFQKFPK
+953 PARKSWSDFQKYPK
-967 EDGKRFSDLLD
+967 EDGKSFSDLLD
-978 WCCSKLAGLNDL
+978 WVEQETGKIADIADFLAGKNSKRIYDDDVVDHWEWKEDRNGKQFCYLQYNFGDVFFHETNFDQFDPEADE
-990 ISFDYEQELQT
+990 ISFD
-1001 ILNRRKVGYLEWGT
+1001 
-1015 TDRTGKYYCRV
+1015 
-1026 NVEGESVFCHS
+1026 
-1037 SQFIEAVDESSLYEG
+1037 
-1052 CPVYLDVFTNEKGPS
+1052 
-1067 GSNISFSESLPSQL
+1067 L
-1081 EEKIQDTINRKIS
+1081 EEQRDREGYVARNITLGKSIS
-1094 RTLEFVEKG
+1094 RRTIEHLRK
-1103 IFSLRFPALTIWN
+1103 SLRFPALTIWN
-1116 HGHSLSEPDVPD
+1116 HGHSLSESDVPD

-1133 IFEGIQKIL
+1133 IFEGTQKII
-1142 SIIESEDMP
+1142 SIIESKNIP

-1169 PGIVSTKLLDAS
+1169 PGIVGSRLLDAVK
-1181 QDGQLLKRNNKN
+1181 DKKLLRRYYKN
-1193 IAFAIGNAELPWQQQ
+1193 IAFAIGNAELPYQQE
-1208 LLRNIISPI
+1208 LLENVIDPI
-1217 VKEIEIKS
+1217 DNEGLTRS
-1225 ITLED
+1225 ITMEVLS
-1230 LAIALWRSERLVFSL
+1230 IALWRSKTLINKLTKEDFWAL
-1245 SEIDFGQL
+1245 SRNLYGCLEFDFQKVV
-1253 CNDLFR
+1253 NDG
-1259 CIQFDIK
+1259 
-1266 LLNSAIPKSR
+1266 
-1276 LQLHLF
+1276 
-1282 KGLTELEAQ
+1282 KG
-1291 KRERDYQVNTLCKH
+1291 YQIATLCKH

-1316 GSEDECFRMI
+1316 GIEGEEFKMI
-1326 LAPDKDLTKKYVN
+1326 FAPDNDLTKKYVT
-1339 LVDYVSRIVIDSGI
+1339 LVDDVSRIVIDSDI

-1363 EKPEMFRN
+1363 DKPEMFRN
-1371 TPDLLYSLRMYLTG
+1371 TPDLLYALRMYLTG
-1385 DSGANAISITGIT
+1385 DSGANAISISGVS

>member
-1 MPEPQKYKL
+1 MAEPQKYKL

-24 QHAAAQTVEPS
+24 QHATAQTVEPS
-35 IGVIDSVESIYKA
+35 IGEIDSVESIYKA
-48 LNGQDEIKAKA
+48 LNGLDEIKAKA

-81 AMHTGIVDFLDV
+81 SLHTGIVDFLNA
-93 VAKSVQDES
+93 VAKSLQGEL
-102 PGGEIKD
+102 PEGEIKD
-109 RIYRIVSHT
+109 RIYRIVSHS
-118 KEAVL
+118 KESVL

-130 DKILLEHAML
+130 DKIFREHAML

-150 NSVQWLSRQP
+150 KSVQWLSRQP

-183 DTAENRLLRAFLLRL
+183 DTAENRLLKAFLLRL
-198 EQILIERQNVLSAAT
+198 EQILIERQYALSAAA
-213 EETCKELLVSLQ
+213 EETCEELLVSLQ

-237 AWGNLPPNNT
+237 NWGNLPPNNT
-247 LLQDKRYR
+247 LIQDKRYR
-255 KVWDGWLWLQA
+255 KVWDGWLWLQT

-274 SKRVHRDI
+274 SKRVHSDI

-290 LSLLSHSGRFRTVQQ
+290 LSLLNHSGRFRTVQQ
-305 PVGLDYDNFAISPEL
+305 PVGLDYDNFSIAPEL
-320 PVRGYLFPES
+320 PVKGYLFPDNS
-330 LSTKLSGTIDKLVTD
+330 NTKILGTIDRLVSD
-345 KRFGFIGGY
+345 RGFGFIDGC
-354 FFHASDLKTAL
+354 FFHASDLMAGL
-365 RFDELQIGER
+365 RFDELQIGDQ
-375 LLFDVEETP
+375 LLFDIEETP
-384 KGKCAKRLERAVYA
+384 KKCAKRLEKGFRK
-398 HPKQLTFELLNEQ
+398 PPSQITLELLNEQ
-411 IDICVDEKTIS
+411 INISVDEETIS
-422 ILIDS
+422 ILVDRE
-427 DQIVVT
+427 QIVLG
-433 QNNKGTKKIFKITP
+433 QKNKGTKQKLKIEP
-447 ATLKEIP
+447 AALNDIP
-454 KTLLSLVA
+454 KTILSLVT
-462 DAPFEYSAPSNNK
+462 DAPFEYSEPTNNQ
-475 SGPIRVDSSVVDL
+475 SGPIQTGSTVVDL
-488 CSIRPTFTNNA
+488 CSIRPTFINNT
-499 GSQAHLPFRLLLQHW
+499 GSPAHLPFRLLQQTWMLQ
-514 PLNVNGGVVI
+514 NGNKHVV
-524 DCGYPKSIVLHSD
+524 DCGEAKAITLSRKV
-537 IETVSMRSLFSHN
+537 ETVSMRSLFSDS
-550 STLPDATKSSASMF
+550 STFPDATKSSASMF
-564 FTKKLSDYIKADKLT
+564 FTKKLSDYIKVDKLN

-660 ILPET
+660 ILSET
-665 QGMSWERHPTIIV
+665 QGMSWERHPTVIV
-678 SNRSI
+678 PNRGI
-683 HTAMAR
+683 HAAMAR
-689 NLERNG
+689 NLDRNG
-695 CQTSEVL
+695 CQTSEEL

-738 QDLDLNILSHYAIS
+738 QDLDLNILSNYAIS

-758 NRDCRGVNVFILPL
+758 NRDCRGVGVFILPL
-772 EDTIRKPDVRMDY
+772 EDSIRKPDVRMDY

-895 ATDCKLKMTYT
+895 ATACKLKMTYT

-940 EVSDLENLPVPDF
+940 EAADLENLPVPDF
-953 PARKSWADFQKFPK
+953 PARKSWSDFQQFPK
-967 EDGKRFSDLLD
+967 EDGKSFSDLLD
-978 WCCSKLAGLNDL
+978 WCCSKIAGLNDL
-990 ISFDYEQELQT
+990 ISFDYEQEFKS
-1001 ILNRRKVGYLEWGT
+1001 ILNKRKVGYLEWGT

-1026 NVEGESVFCHS
+1026 NVDGESVFCHS
-1037 SQFIEAVDESSLYEG
+1037 SQFIEAVDENSLYEG

-1067 GSNISFSESLPSQL
+1067 GSNISFSESLPSRLQ
-1081 EEKIQDTINRKIS
+1081 EKAQDTINRKLS
-1094 RTLEFVEKG
+1094 RTMEYAEKG

-1116 HGHSLSEPDVPD
+1116 HGHSLSESDVPD

-1133 IFEGIQKIL
+1133 IFEGTQKII
-1142 SIIESEDMP
+1142 SIIESENMP

-1169 PGIVSTKLLDAS
+1169 PGIVGSRLLDAVK
-1181 QDGQLLKRNNKN
+1181 DKKLLRRYHKN
-1193 IAFAIGNAELPWQQQ
+1193 IAFAIGNAELPYQQE
-1208 LLRNIISPI
+1208 LLENVIDPI
-1217 VKEIEIKS
+1217 DNEGLTRS
-1225 ITLED
+1225 ITMEVLS
-1230 LAIALWRSERLVFSL
+1230 IALWRSKTLINKLTKEELGAL
-1245 SEIDFGQL
+1245 SRNLYGCLE
-1253 CNDLFR
+1253 
-1259 CIQFDIK
+1259 FDIQK
-1266 LLNSAIPKSR
+1266 VVNDG
-1276 LQLHLF
+1276 
-1282 KGLTELEAQ
+1282 KG
-1291 KRERDYQVNTLCKH
+1291 YQIATLCKH

-1316 GSEDECFRMI
+1316 RIEDEEFKMI
-1326 LAPDKDLTKKYVN
+1326 FAPDNDLTKKYVA
-1339 LVDYVSRIVIDSGI
+1339 LVDDVSKIVIESDI

-1371 TPDLLYSLRMYLTG
+1371 TPDLLYALRMYLTG
-1385 DSGANAISITGIT
+1385 DAGASSIGIT
-1398 DE
+1398 SVSDD

>member
-10 TARQKRMLSDYHQR
+10 TARQKRMLSDYQQR
-24 QHAAAQTVEPS
+24 QHASAQTVEPS
-35 IGVIDSVESIYKA
+35 VSAIDSIESIYKA
-48 LNGQDEIKAKA
+48 LNDRDEIKAKA

-67 WLTEVSSFDPVSGH
+67 WLTEVSNFDPVSGH
-81 AMHTGIVDFLDV
+81 ALHTGIIDFLGA

-102 PGGEIKD
+102 PESEIKD

-130 DKILLEHAML
+130 DKILREHAML

-183 DTAENRLLRAFLLRL
+183 DTAENRLLRAFLFRL
-198 EQILIERQNVLSAAT
+198 EQILIERQNVLSAAA
-213 EETCKELLVSLQ
+213 EETCEELFVSIQ

-266 IDEQITGD
+266 IDEQVTGD
-274 SKRVHRDI
+274 GKRVHRDI

-290 LSLLSHSGRFRTVQQ
+290 LSLLNHSGRFRTVQQ
-305 PVGLDYDNFAISPEL
+305 PVGLDYDNFSIVPEL
-320 PVRGYLFPES
+320 PVRGYLFPDNS
-330 LSTKLSGTIDKLVTD
+330 NTKISGAIDRLVSD
-345 KRFGFIGGY
+345 RGFGFIDGC
-354 FFHASDLKTAL
+354 FFHASDLMTGL
-365 RFDELQIGER
+365 RFDELQIGDQ

-384 KGKCAKRLERAVYA
+384 KGKCAKRLEKGFRKPPRQIV
-398 HPKQLTFELLNEQ
+398 FELLNEQ
-411 IDICVDEKTIS
+411 INISVDEETIS
-422 ILIDS
+422 ILIDR
-427 DQIVVT
+427 DQIVLG
-433 QNNKGTKKIFKITP
+433 QKNKGTKRKLKIEL
-447 ATLKEIP
+447 AALNDIP
-454 KTLLSLVA
+454 KMILSLVTEA
-462 DAPFEYSAPSNNK
+462 SFEYSEPTNNQ

-488 CSIRPTFTNNA
+488 CSIRPAFTNNT
-499 GSQAHLPFRLLLQHW
+499 GSQAHLPFRLLQQHW
-514 PLNVNGGVVI
+514 PLNVNGGLAI
-524 DCGYPKSIVLHSD
+524 DCGYAKSIALHSD
-537 IETVSMRSLFSHN
+537 IETVSMRSLFSH
-550 STLPDATKSSASMF
+550 SSMLPDATKSSASMF
-564 FTKKLSDYIKADKLT
+564 FAKKLSDYIQADKLT

-589 DLEGIRKSVNFYFD
+589 DLEGIRKSVNFYFN

-651 AIYQKELDE
+651 AIYQQELAE

-665 QGMSWERHPTIIV
+665 QGMSWERHPTVIV
-678 SNRSI
+678 PNRSI
-683 HTAMAR
+683 HTAMAH
-689 NLERNG
+689 NLDRDG
-695 CQTSEVL
+695 CQTSEEL
-702 LHLFGFDGL
+702 LDLFGFDGL
-711 ASDSGEVSFVK
+711 SSDSGEVSFVK

-730 GSIREALT
+730 CSIREALT
-738 QDLDLNILSHYAIS
+738 QDLDLNILSNYAIS

-758 NRDCRGVNVFILPL
+758 NRDCRGVGVFILPL

-806 EVDDIALWRDH
+806 EADDIALWRDH

-895 ATDCKLKMTYT
+895 ATACKLKMTYT
-906 YGADDPYELKFIP
+906 YGADDPYELRFIP

-940 EVSDLENLPVPDF
+940 EVADLENLPVPDF
-953 PARKSWADFQKFPK
+953 PARKSWSDFQKFPK
-967 EDGKRFSDLLD
+967 EDGKSFSDLLD

-990 ISFDYEQELQT
+990 ISFDYEQEFQS

-1037 SQFIEAVDESSLYEG
+1037 SQFIEAVDENSLYEG

-1081 EEKIQDTINRKIS
+1081 QEKAQDTINRKHS
-1094 RTLEFVEKG
+1094 RTMEYAEKG

-1116 HGHSLSEPDVPD
+1116 HGHSLSESDVPD

-1133 IFEGIQKIL
+1133 IFEGTQRII
-1142 SIIESEDMP
+1142 SIIESENMP

-1169 PGIVSTKLLDAS
+1169 PGIVGSRLLDAVR
-1181 QDGQLLKRNNKN
+1181 DKKLLRKYYKN
-1193 IAFAIGNAELPWQQQ
+1193 IAFAIGNAEMPFQQE
-1208 LLRNIISPI
+1208 LLENVIDPI
-1217 VKEIEIKS
+1217 DNEGLTRS
-1225 ITLED
+1225 ITMEVLS
-1230 LAIALWRSERLVFSL
+1230 IALWRSKTL
-1245 SEIDFGQL
+1245 I
-1253 CNDLFR
+1253 N
-1259 CIQFDIK
+1259 K
-1266 LLNSAIPKSR
+1266 
-1276 LQLHLF
+1276 
-1282 KGLTELEAQ
+1282 LTEDELGALTRNLYGCLEFDLQ
-1291 KRERDYQVNTLCKH
+1291 KIVADGKSYQIAILCKH

-1316 GSEDECFRMI
+1316 GIEGENFKMI
-1326 LAPDKDLTKKYVN
+1326 LSPDKDVAKKYVT
-1339 LVDYVSRIVIDSGI
+1339 LVDEVSRIVIDNDI

-1363 EKPEMFRN
+1363 DKPEMFRN
-1371 TPDLLYSLRMYLTG
+1371 TPDLLYALRMYLTG
-1385 DSGANAISITGIT
+1385 DSGANAISISGVS